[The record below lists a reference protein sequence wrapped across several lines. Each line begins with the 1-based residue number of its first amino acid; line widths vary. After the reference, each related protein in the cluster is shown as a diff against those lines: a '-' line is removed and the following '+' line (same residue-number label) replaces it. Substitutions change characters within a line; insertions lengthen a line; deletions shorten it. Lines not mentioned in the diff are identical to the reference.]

1 MGAMN
6 NFSREYSRET
16 LAERRRSLR
25 RQRGWKVLRTI
36 WRTLVVSTIAGGLLW
51 SLTLRFWVL
60 SAPNQ
65 VQIEGTKLLSPD
77 TIRDLLALNYPLSL
91 LQVEP
96 QKLVRVL
103 ESSAPIAHAAVTRDV
118 VPPRLLVQV
127 QERQP
132 VAQASLAPNAQ
143 SSPSQPTPS
152 PQQEVWGLL
161 DERGFWIPLEQFTN
175 LQSEEK
181 LPKLKVLGMRPQ
193 VRESWT
199 SLYQK
204 IHRSPI
210 AITEVDWRD
219 PNNLILQTELGTVH
233 FGLYGSN
240 FEHQLQSL
248 DRLRNLPEHPQFK
261 KMDYIDLRDPES
273 PYLHVT
279 PQKPSNPPPSQK
291 PEGEST

>member
-1 MGAMN
+1 MS

-36 WRTLVVSTIAGGLLW
+36 WRTLVVSTMAGGLLW

-60 SAPNQ
+60 SAPDQ

-77 TIRDLLALNYPLSL
+77 TIQDLLALNYPLSL

-96 QKLVRVL
+96 QKLVHKL
-103 ESSAPIAHAAVTRDV
+103 ESSAPIAHASVTREV
-118 VPPRLLVQV
+118 VPPRLIVQV

-143 SSPSQPTPS
+143 PFPGQPAAS
-152 PQQEVWGLL
+152 AKQEVWGLL

-175 LQSEEK
+175 LQSEEE

-193 VRESWT
+193 MRESWT
-199 SLYQK
+199 SLYQE
-204 IHRSPI
+204 IHKSPI

-233 FGLYGSN
+233 FGLYGAN
-240 FEHQLQSL
+240 FERQLQSL

-261 KMDYIDLRDPES
+261 KMNYIDLRDPDN
-273 PYLHVT
+273 PYLHLT
-279 PQKPSNPPPSQK
+279 PQKAPNSPQPPKK
-291 PEGEST
+291 PEG

>member
-1 MGAMN
+1 MS
-6 NFSREYSRET
+6 NFSRDYSRET
-16 LAERRRSLR
+16 LAERRRNLR

-36 WRTLVVSTIAGGLLW
+36 WRTLVVSAMAGGLLW

-60 SAPNQ
+60 SAPDQ

-96 QKLVRVL
+96 QKLVHTL
-103 ESSAPIAHAAVTRDV
+103 ESSAPIAHAAVTREV
-118 VPPRLLVQV
+118 VPPRLIVQV

-143 SSPSQPTPS
+143 PLPGQPVASSQG
-152 PQQEVWGLL
+152 EAWGLL

-175 LQSEEK
+175 LQSEEE
-181 LPKLKVLGMRPQ
+181 LPKLKVLGMRTE

-199 SLYQK
+199 YLYQQ
-204 IHRSPI
+204 IQQSPI

-233 FGLYGSN
+233 FGLYGAN
-240 FEHQLQSL
+240 FGTQLQAL

-261 KMDYIDLRDPES
+261 KMDYIDLRDPNS
-273 PYLHVT
+273 PYLHLT
-279 PQKPSNPPPSQK
+279 PQKPPSSPKK
-291 PEGEST
+291 PET